1 MFRGRCHLICL
12 GKFLRPRLGVCCG
25 LKPAICS
32 SCNMSTTLC
41 PLCAECGF
49 HVQAKM
55 GCTED
60 MTVRDERGRKVVA
73 KDKRQG
79 HPASGRRDCGPRA
92 HVLRVDANGGT
103 HCALVCLVLESRTTP
118 LRLRYFFTVLSLP
131 CIIRQLTYLCGLIWT
146 GEQVFTADL
155 EHLTDMLLV
164 SNSTF
169 DNSSCPT

>member
-25 LKPAICS
+25 LKTAICS
-32 SCNMSTTLC
+32 SCNMSTALC
-41 PLCAECGF
+41 PLCAECSF
-49 HVQAKM
+49 HVPEKKRWI
-55 GCTED
+55 ED
-60 MTVRDERGRKVVA
+60 MTVRYERGRKVVA

-103 HCALVCLVLESRTTP
+103 HCALVCLYSSLVPL

-131 CIIRQLTYLCGLIWT
+131 CIIRQLSYLCELIWT